1 MTQWTVKYA
10 QLYSFWVFL
19 LAQQIFE
26 NFRFRAMKE
35 DCYHGLN
42 LKFPNCSTKDV
53 RGLWN
58 LVDILRKILSTLS
71 NRYNLLLHRKGL
83 QHILRKILST
93 LSNRYNLLLHRKGLQ
108 QSRNTTHIKLLH
120 FFIHTL
126 LSNALTMILNI
137 SETKM
142 PL

>member
-1 MTQWTVKYA
+1 VGKTAHYCGKNLTCFVQKAFKMTQWTVKHA

-19 LAQQIFE
+19 LAQRIFE
-26 NFRFRAMKE
+26 NFHFRAMKE

-58 LVDILRKILSTLS
+58 LV
-71 NRYNLLLHRKGL
+71 
-83 QHILRKILST
+83 HILRKILST
-93 LSNRYNLLLHRKGLQ
+93 LSNIYNLLLHRKGLQ
-108 QSRNTTHIKLLH
+108 QSSDTTHIKLFH

-137 SETKM
+137 SEAKM
-142 PL
+142 QLY